1 MFSIVLKKAI
11 LKTAV
16 SVISSNYKC
25 LKIHTHGS
33 SFILHPFKCSE
44 RKKEVPRFLK
54 ACVENEWRR
63 LSEVKG
69 SDLICLPFDLRD
81 DVDCSL

>member
-1 MFSIVLKKAI
+1 MK
-11 LKTAV
+11 
-16 SVISSNYKC
+16 ISLEHRRNK
-25 LKIHTHGS
+25 L
-33 SFILHPFKCSE
+33 
-44 RKKEVPRFLK
+44 RFFK
-54 ACVENEWRR
+54 ACAENGWAR